1 MATYI
6 VTPVDGDTAGR
17 GPGARRFKTRS
28 AADAFFTKERDA
40 GRPAIMYKEDYD
52 HSGEVDRANWPK
64 QDATMELPDFLSR
77 DAEGDIRLTGH
88 RIGLIHLVQYYND
101 GYSPEM
107 LMCQYPTLSLA
118 LIHKVIAFYLENR
131 TEVDRYVATCNDELS
146 RQRGTNPKR
155 LDVTTLRQ
163 RLDSMQHARRP

>member
-1 MATYI
+1 
-6 VTPVDGDTAGR
+6 
-17 GPGARRFKTRS
+17 
-28 AADAFFTKERDA
+28 
-40 GRPAIMYKEDYD
+40 
-52 HSGEVDRANWPK
+52 
-64 QDATMELPDFLSR
+64 
-77 DAEGDIRLTGH
+77 
-88 RIGLIHLVQYYND
+88 
-101 GYSPEM
+101 
-107 LMCQYPTLSLA
+107 MCQYPTLSLA